1 MLMKRYLFCQIA
13 LIFTILISPKLALA
27 DIGGLTKCSDSIS
40 FNKRLN
46 ASIKKLF
53 VEI

>member
-27 DIGGLTKCSDSIS
+27 DIGGLTKCSIQLPLIS
-40 FNKRLN
+40 D
-46 ASIKKLF
+46 
-53 VEI
+53 